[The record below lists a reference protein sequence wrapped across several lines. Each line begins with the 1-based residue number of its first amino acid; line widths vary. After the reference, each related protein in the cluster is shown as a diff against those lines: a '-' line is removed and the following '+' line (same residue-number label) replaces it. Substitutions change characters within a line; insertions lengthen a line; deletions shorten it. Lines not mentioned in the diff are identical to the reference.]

1 VGLYLSFACEHGRDI
16 FAGKF
21 GLSLSVFI
29 YTRDVSVACVHSSS
43 SIRDDSFFF
52 VGFGFDF
59 GTGSVLRTYHPCL
72 RRYFSICT
80 SQEEQL
86 HCQHREGEDS
96 SCQQL
101 PPKYMASQL
110 QCRCRQRSLDIGF
123 LFPIVALILGLIPV
137 VYSAPVLATIG
148 EQAGSEP
155 VLLPRQNE
163 GIPPTN
169 TSDTYWTQCGF
180 DGDQDMYGLGI
191 RIGYYVQWVA
201 TVVGAYYTPKI
212 VSSAF
217 EANAIFNIGMLAGLV
232 YSTMRRGDMF
242 VVEPVM
248 VLGFSIG
255 GAIVGLLDPKNVHNP
270 KSLKSL
276 RARLVHLCGT
286 GALSLPLLTY
296 WTWYSFFGMST
307 MHYNH
312 CARYTF
318 FIVKIDI
325 WAPWF
330 RYFMKIAT
338 IMSLVGLFSL
348 AVGVLVA
355 YRKKSEELPHERR
368 HPLYDRPRLSRS
380 ATALA
385 IRARPTK
392 TQFLI
397 VIVVCA
403 ICALSVELGIIWNQ
417 ITGVNALGATGQL
430 IPMAIGIIT
439 SVRVVAGVVR
449 EHFKSR
455 ADRRKDNA
463 NERFFGGGGETTT
476 PLGSRSLRSNAGS
489 HPYPDDEGNRDEV
502 LDVRTLVE
510 GGGGLNR
517 GQLRRSSTSMG
528 LGEKPQIS
536 PASTSDSQ
544 GTMPLPS
551 SKSVRSMKSTRSTR
565 STKSTKSG
573 KLTKE
578 MKEKDR
584 ERTAAEGC
592 RDSVV
597 TLPMEPGVAMT
608 RGAVGT
614 PSVISVGQG
623 RKKLQRDPSKR
634 SQ

>member
-1 VGLYLSFACEHGRDI
+1 MV
-16 FAGKF
+16 
-21 GLSLSVFI
+21 V
-29 YTRDVSVACVHSSS
+29 
-43 SIRDDSFFF
+43 
-52 VGFGFDF
+52 
-59 GTGSVLRTYHPCL
+59 
-72 RRYFSICT
+72 
-80 SQEEQL
+80 
-86 HCQHREGEDS
+86 
-96 SCQQL
+96 
-101 PPKYMASQL
+101 
-110 QCRCRQRSLDIGF
+110 
-123 LFPIVALILGLIPV
+123 ILGLIPV
-137 VYSAPVLATIG
+137 VYSAPVLASTD
-148 EQAGSEP
+148 EQVSSKT
-155 VLLPRQNE
+155 VLLPRQNG

-169 TSDTYWTQCGF
+169 TSDPYWTECGF

-201 TVVGAYYTPKI
+201 TVLGAYYTPKI

-232 YSTMRRGDMF
+232 YSTLRRNDMF

-255 GAIVGLLDPKNVHNP
+255 GAIVGLLDPKNVHDS

-286 GALSLPLLTY
+286 GALSLPLLIY

-307 MHYNH
+307 LHYNH

-325 WAPWF
+325 WSPWF

-348 AVGVLVA
+348 AIGVIIA
-355 YRKKSEELPHERR
+355 YRKKSEELPHSRR
-368 HPLYDRPRLSRS
+368 SSTVFGDRPRLSRS

-385 IRARPTK
+385 LRARPTK

-439 SVRVVAGVVR
+439 SVKVVAGIVR

-455 ADRRKDNA
+455 AQRRKDDA
-463 NERFFGGGGETTT
+463 NERFFGG
-476 PLGSRSLRSNAGS
+476 PLGSKSFRNSPGS
-489 HPYPDDEGNRDEV
+489 HPHLDDSEV
-502 LDVRTLVE
+502 LDVTTLIP
-510 GGGGLNR
+510 GGASGG
-517 GQLRRSSTSMG
+517 GQLRRSSTTSMG
-528 LGEKPQIS
+528 LGEKPKIS
-536 PASTSDSQ
+536 PTSSTDSQ
-544 GTMPLPS
+544 GDMPYPS
-551 SKSVRSMKSTRSTR
+551 SKSVRSMKSTR

-584 ERTAAEGC
+584 ERTATEGC

-597 TLPMEPGVAMT
+597 TLPTEPVVAMT
-608 RGAVGT
+608 RGAVGA
-614 PSVISVGQG
+614 PSVISAGQG
-623 RKKLQRDPSKR
+623 KKKLQRESSKR

>member
-1 VGLYLSFACEHGRDI
+1 
-16 FAGKF
+16 
-21 GLSLSVFI
+21 
-29 YTRDVSVACVHSSS
+29 
-43 SIRDDSFFF
+43 
-52 VGFGFDF
+52 
-59 GTGSVLRTYHPCL
+59 
-72 RRYFSICT
+72 
-80 SQEEQL
+80 
-86 HCQHREGEDS
+86 
-96 SCQQL
+96 
-101 PPKYMASQL
+101 MASRL
-110 QCRCRQRSLDIGF
+110 QRSIDVVF
-123 LFPIVALILGLIPV
+123 LLFTVVVILGLIPV
-137 VYSAPVLATIG
+137 VYSVPVLATTG
-148 EQAGSEP
+148 EQASSQS
-155 VLLPRQNE
+155 VLLPRQNG
-163 GIPPTN
+163 GIPPAN
-169 TSDTYWTQCGF
+169 TSDPYWAECGF

-191 RIGYYVQWVA
+191 RIGYYVQWIA
-201 TVVGAYYTPKI
+201 TVLGAYYTPQI

-232 YSTMRRGDMF
+232 YSTMRRNNMF

-296 WTWYSFFGMST
+296 WTWYSFYGMST
-307 MHYNH
+307 MQYNH

-325 WAPWF
+325 WSPWF
-330 RYFMKIAT
+330 RYFMRIAT
-338 IMSLVGLFSL
+338 IISLVGLFSL
-348 AVGVLVA
+348 AVGVVVA
-355 YRKKSEELPHERR
+355 YRKKSEELPHHER
-368 HPLYDRPRLSRS
+368 HSTGFYDRPRLSRS

-392 TQFLI
+392 TQFFV

-403 ICALSVELGIIWNQ
+403 ICALSVELGIMWNK

-430 IPMAIGIIT
+430 IPLAIGIIT
-439 SVRVVAGVVR
+439 SIKVVAGVVR

-455 ADRRKDNA
+455 SQRRKESA
-463 NERFFGGGGETTT
+463 NERFFGGGGEVM
-476 PLGSRSLRSNAGS
+476 SVRQSLRRSS
-489 HPYPDDEGNRDEV
+489 PQLDDGDTEGNGYEV
-502 LDVRTLVE
+502 LNARTLA
-510 GGGGLNR
+510 GGGAGGKVNG

-528 LGEKPQIS
+528 LGEKRKIS

-544 GTMPLPS
+544 ETMHFPS
-551 SKSVRSMKSTRSTR
+551 SKSVKSMKSTK

-584 ERTAAEGC
+584 ERAAVEGC
-592 RDSVV
+592 RDSMV
-597 TLPMEPGVAMT
+597 TLPTEPGAAMT
-608 RGAVGT
+608 RGAAGT

-634 SQ
+634 IQ